1 MDEKQ
6 KYGIEFLPT
15 AVQDLTEIV
24 SSFLM
29 LESRQGAVR
38 IKDKIN
44 KAALQLQLFPFS
56 GMSIPD
62 AKLSKFGFRMVVIE
76 KYLMFYKAFDDE
88 KKVIV
93 YHILDGSRDYPALMN
108 RIYK

>member
-15 AVQDLTEIV
+15 AVQDLTEII

-29 LESRQGAVR
+29 LENRQGAVR

-44 KAALQLQLFPFS
+44 KAALQ
-56 GMSIPD
+56 
-62 AKLSKFGFRMVVIE
+62 
-76 KYLMFYKAFDDE
+76 
-88 KKVIV
+88 
-93 YHILDGSRDYPALMN
+93 
-108 RIYK
+108 